1 MSFVNNLNRSL
12 FSCGFYVI
20 IYNIMDRQ
28 SIENKINDI
37 AKYFADKQ
45 PENITFIDADTYDYE
60 LFTLYEKWNQL
71 VSAAEFADYFSYID
85 KLWELL
91 ANWKPDD
98 VESIQT
104 KRQIVELAKKHLTKA
119 IRNNKFMEKQ
129 EILNGISKELES
141 LSSENPRDFCFA
153 IDCYADDYDEDSIR
167 ALILKWDQSG
177 YKDFNE
183 LFPITAK
190 LVFELK
196 KANNGI
202 ERSREDYA
210 AIISLAKDALT
221 EIKDFKAFD

>member
-1 MSFVNNLNRSL
+1 MEVVF
-12 FSCGFYVI
+12 FHAI
-20 IYNIMDRQ
+20 IYNIMNKQ
-28 SIENKINDI
+28 SIEDEINDI

-45 PENITFIDADTYDYE
+45 PENITFIDADTFDYK
-60 LFTLYEKWNQL
+60 LFILYKKWKQL
-71 VSAAEFADYFSYID
+71 VPNEEFVDCFPRID
-85 KLWELL
+85 ELWELL

-98 VESIQT
+98 IESIQT
-104 KRQIVELAKKHLTKA
+104 KHRIVELAKKHLMKT
-119 IRNNKFMEKQ
+119 IRNNKFMKKQ
-129 EILNGISKELES
+129 EILTGISKELES
-141 LSSENPRDFCFA
+141 LSSENPRNFYFA
-153 IDCYADDYDEDSIR
+153 VDCYADDYDEDSIR
-167 ALILKWDQSG
+167 ALILKWTQSG

-190 LVFELK
+190 LVLELK

>member
-1 MSFVNNLNRSL
+1 MQL
-12 FSCGFYVI
+12 
-20 IYNIMDRQ
+20 YNKMDKQ
-28 SIENKINDI
+28 SIESKINDI
-37 AKYFADKQ
+37 AKHFADKQ

-71 VSAAEFADYFSYID
+71 VSAEEFADYFSYID

-129 EILNGISKELES
+129 EILNGISKELKS

-167 ALILKWDQSG
+167 ALILKWNQSG

-190 LVFELK
+190 LVLELK
-196 KANNGI
+196 EVNDGI
-202 ERSREDYA
+202 ERSKEEYM
-210 AIISLAKDALT
+210 AIISLAEEALA
-221 EIKDFKAFD
+221 EIQNYRVLCPGINEKKKQ